1 MNGPLSVSCRKRGS
15 GVGLSAAMLY
25 IVRDTGVVYV
35 SGMVSLS
42 DRLTIPDTYTTPVSL
57 TIIYSMAA
65 NKPTPLPLFIQDT
78 LNGSSHML

>member
-1 MNGPLSVSCRKRGS
+1 M
-15 GVGLSAAMLY
+15 GLSAAMLY

-42 DRLTIPDTYTTPVSL
+42 DSLTILDTYTTPVSL
-57 TIIYSMAA
+57 TIYSMAA
-65 NKPTPLPLFIQDT
+65 DKPTPLPLYLQDT